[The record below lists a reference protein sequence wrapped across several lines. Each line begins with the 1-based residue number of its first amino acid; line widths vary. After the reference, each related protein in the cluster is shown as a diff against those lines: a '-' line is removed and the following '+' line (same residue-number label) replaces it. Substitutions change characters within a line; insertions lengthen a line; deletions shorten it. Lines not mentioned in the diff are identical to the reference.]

1 MDRWEY
7 ANVVLGCFC
16 IVVSL
21 LPTGYL
27 ISNNRYKRRLY
38 LFFLLICV
46 ANILMAVGSLP
57 EYLLDAGAGGGERIL
72 LLLGR
77 TLYYGAFTLLLFF
90 FLQYIFEYLRVA
102 GEERRVC
109 SACAVCMT
117 GALMLLTVVSPFTG
131 AAFYVTESGL
141 QNGPLFFLFQ
151 GIVLLLS
158 LIHI

>member
-117 GALMLLTVVSPFTG
+117 GALMLLTVVSLFTG
-131 AAFYVTESGL
+131 ALTGFVSA
-141 QNGPLFFLFQ
+141 
-151 GIVLLLS
+151 LLLRAMS
-158 LIHI
+158 HVKLSHGRSADNG

>member
-46 ANILMAVGSLP
+46 ANMLMA
-57 EYLLDAGAGGGERIL
+57 E
-72 LLLGR
+72 
-77 TLYYGAFTLLLFF
+77 
-90 FLQYIFEYLRVA
+90 
-102 GEERRVC
+102 
-109 SACAVCMT
+109 
-117 GALMLLTVVSPFTG
+117 
-131 AAFYVTESGL
+131 
-141 QNGPLFFLFQ
+141 
-151 GIVLLLS
+151 
-158 LIHI
+158 

>member
-57 EYLLDAGAGGGERIL
+57 EYLLDAFCCSFFCNTFLNTCGWRVRKGG
-72 LLLGR
+72 
-77 TLYYGAFTLLLFF
+77 
-90 FLQYIFEYLRVA
+90 
-102 GEERRVC
+102 
-109 SACAVCMT
+109 SAPPARF
-117 GALMLLTVVSPFTG
+117 A
-131 AAFYVTESGL
+131 
-141 QNGPLFFLFQ
+141 
-151 GIVLLLS
+151 
-158 LIHI
+158 